1 MKQQSVLLLSLLPK
15 FFLLFA
21 TLSALIASA
30 PAQQTG
36 GGNNPGNSSRA
47 SAPAAAHTVRGKIF
61 MPSGTMP
68 EQRIRVVLELSTG
81 GIAQEVFSDS
91 AGNFEFRNLPN
102 NSYKVTVPTDG
113 QVYETSQEP
122 VEVYGNFARTFPV
135 QVFLKDKNSQPTFKP
150 ANKILSVADMQDVPK
165 AARKAYDQGVKLA
178 RHNRPEDACAKLQE
192 AVRIFP
198 DYLYALNKLGEQ
210 YSVTNKAA
218 DAQAMFERAIAVN
231 SKFALSH
238 INLGMLFVHQRQ
250 FNEAITALENGIR
263 LDGTYPMGHLNL
275 GLALMSKTP
284 PEFDRAEKE
293 LTRALEM
300 GKKEMVYVRKHLF
313 NLHLRRQKL
322 DQAAGQLEAYL
333 REDPEAPDAEQVRQM
348 LSKVKKA
355 MAEQAAVPKP

>member
-1 MKQQSVLLLSLLPK
+1 MKPQSVFLPSFLPK
-15 FFLLFA
+15 FYLLLA
-21 TLSALIASA
+21 TLSGLVASV

-36 GGNNPGNSSRA
+36 SGNNSGSSSRGA
-47 SAPAAAHTVRGKIF
+47 APAAAHTVRGKIF
-61 MPSGTMP
+61 MPSGGMP

-91 AGNFEFRNLPN
+91 VGNFEFRNLPN

-113 QVYETSQEP
+113 QVYETSQET
-122 VEVYGNFARTFPV
+122 VEVYGNFARSFPV
-135 QVFLKDKNSQPTFKP
+135 QVYLKDKNSQPAFKP
-150 ANKILSVADMQDVPK
+150 ADKILSVADMQEVPK

-178 RHNRPEDACAKLQE
+178 RNNRPEDASAKLQE

-210 YSVTNKAA
+210 YSAANKPAE
-218 DAQAMFERAIAVN
+218 AQAMFERAIAVN
-231 SKFALSH
+231 PKFALSH
-238 INLGMLFVHQRQ
+238 INLGILFVHQRQ
-250 FNEAITALENGIR
+250 FDEAIAALENGIR

-284 PEFDRAEKE
+284 PEFDHAEKE

-313 NLHLRRQKL
+313 NLNLRRQKL

-333 REDPEAPDAEQVRQM
+333 REDPGAPDAEQVRQM
-348 LSKVKKA
+348 LAKVKKA
-355 MAEQAAVPKP
+355 IAEQAAVPKQ